1 MLFDIYVIC
10 LLFVVGI
17 LTGMVSVIIGLKG
30 PLKIKEYFNCCDNC
44 NNIYKWYEL
53 IPIVSFFISRGEC
66 HYCKKELSMMY
77 PVLEIISGMLFS
89 FSYMIYGFSYEM
101 MIMII
106 LTILSLIIYVSDFKY
121 YVILDGPLFLFSIII
136 LAMKFTVFGFETFLI
151 SFCSGILIFI
161 FMMIIR
167 YIGNR
172 IFKQESLGG
181 GDIKLSMLFGFM
193 LGIRLSIVSLVIGS
207 FLAFP
212 CAVYYSLTDKSRE
225 IPFGPFLVT
234 GLYLVFVFMEPIN
247 SFLSIIFK

>member
-10 LLFVVGI
+10 FLFVVGI
-17 LTGMVSVIIGLKG
+17 LAGMVSIIIGLKG

-66 HYCKKELSMMY
+66 RYCKKELSMMY
-77 PVLEIISGMLFS
+77 PVLEIMSGMLFS
-89 FSYMIYGFSYEM
+89 FSYVIYGFSYEM
-101 MIMII
+101 IIMII

-136 LAMKFTVFGFETFLI
+136 LAMKFLFFGFETFLV
-151 SFCSGILIFI
+151 SLCSGILIFI

-167 YIGNR
+167 YIGNK
-172 IFKQESLGG
+172 IFKQESLGC

-193 LGIRLSIVSLVIGS
+193 LGIKLSIVSLVIGS

-247 SFLSIIFK
+247 KFLSIIF

>member
-10 LLFVVGI
+10 FLFVVGI
-17 LTGMVSVIIGLKG
+17 LAGMVSIIIGLKG

-66 HYCKKELSMMY
+66 RYCKKELSMMY
-77 PVLEIISGMLFS
+77 PVLEIMSGMLFS
-89 FSYMIYGFSYEM
+89 FSYVIYGFSYEM
-101 MIMII
+101 IIMII

-136 LAMKFTVFGFETFLI
+136 LAMKFAFFGFETFLV
-151 SFCSGILIFI
+151 SLCSGILIFI

-167 YIGNR
+167 YIGNK
-172 IFKQESLGG
+172 IFKQESLGC

-193 LGIRLSIVSLVIGS
+193 LGIKLSIVSLVIGS

-247 SFLSIIFK
+247 KFLSIIF